1 MADIR
6 ILRGQRIVPDVDQA
20 LHFAGYQKANLGRD
34 KSLARCQELVP
45 VLRPLMQAKAVLAFT
60 DDKVYAILTLGEAVS
75 RQLDRYEK
83 DGDVMDSL
91 LFNALADTCLMA
103 LEADVLQKL
112 QLICRQK
119 GCGITGR
126 HEPGSDIP
134 ITAQADA
141 VRETKAR
148 QSVGVTV
155 NRDSVLSPA
164 KSMSLVFD
172 VGPDANVFRAAH
184 DCAACPKTDCDR
196 RQEKSG
202 EAVVTVPAGVKV
214 DEAIQGQG
222 TSLPMPCGGKG
233 RCGKC
238 RIRVVSGKLAVTPA
252 DRNVF
257 SDSQLR
263 EGWRLACQA
272 ETTEDTKIAVPLRE
286 QQGFSALALHEDEA
300 SGDDLLAN
308 HGCGIAVDI
317 GTTTIAA
324 ALIDQR
330 DGRIVATAT
339 TGSHQRS
346 FGADV
351 ISRIDAANK
360 GKGKALQKA
369 VRRDILGLME
379 KLFDDHPEAK
389 ASCQKVA
396 IAANTTMIHLL
407 MGWSCE
413 GLGNWP
419 FTPVS
424 LGGETY
430 SFSEVFGKG
439 GFLTDCQVTLI
450 SGMSTYV
457 GGDITAGIAAC
468 GLMDFDEVTLFIDL
482 GTNGELVL
490 GNRNQRFIAS
500 APAGPALEGGKLTW
514 GTASVSGAICGVRIE
529 DGKAVVRTIDGAVP
543 VGICGTGIIE
553 AMAGLV
559 SEGLVDETGKL
570 EEPYFTMGFT
580 LGSTLDYERIVLN
593 QKDIREI
600 QMAKS
605 AIRAGI
611 ETLIERSGIDRR
623 RIDRV
628 CLAGGFGYRL
638 DPKKAAVIGL
648 LPPDLAAKATAV
660 GNTALQGAAA
670 FLSGS
675 LSEEDLRTAAAG
687 AEEIV
692 LGNEEAFQRLYISYM
707 NF

>member
-6 ILRGQRIVPDVDQA
+6 ILRGPRIVPDVDQA
-20 LHFAGYQKANLGRD
+20 LQFAGYKEGGLGRD
-34 KSLARCQELVP
+34 KSLIRCQELVTI
-45 VLRPLMQAKAVLAFT
+45 LRPLMQAKAALAFT
-60 DDKVYAILTLGEAVS
+60 DDTLYAVLTLGAAVS
-75 RQLDRYEK
+75 RKLDEYEK

-103 LEADVLQKL
+103 LEEEVLQQL
-112 QLICRQK
+112 QLICKQK

-134 ITAQADA
+134 LSSQADA
-141 VRETKAR
+141 VAETKAG
-148 QSVGVTV
+148 QSLGVSV
-155 NRDSVLSPA
+155 NKDLVLSPA
-164 KSMSLVFD
+164 KSMTLVFD
-172 VGPDANVFRAAH
+172 IDSDPKVFHAAH
-184 DCAACPKTDCDR
+184 DCASCPKTDCDR
-196 RQEKSG
+196 RKDSG

-214 DEAIQGQG
+214 DEAIQAQG
-222 TSLPMPCGGKG
+222 TDLSMPCGGKG

-238 RIRVVSGKLAVTPA
+238 RVRVVAGKLAVTPA

-272 ETTEDTKIAVPLRE
+272 ETTEETKIAVPLRE
-286 QQGFSALALHEDEA
+286 QQGFSALALQEDAEQDSA
-300 SGDDLLAN
+300 LLAN
-308 HGCGIAVDI
+308 HGCGIAIDI

-324 ALIDQR
+324 ALVDR
-330 DGRIVATAT
+330 TDGRIVATAT
-339 TGSHQRS
+339 TASRQRS

-369 VRRDILGLME
+369 VRKDILGLME
-379 KLFDDHPEAK
+379 TLFDDHPEGRT
-389 ASCQKVA
+389 SCRAVA
-396 IAANTTMIHLL
+396 IAANTTMLHLL
-407 MGWSCE
+407 MGWSCK

-430 SFSEVFGKG
+430 AFKDVFGSD
-439 GFLTDCQVTLI
+439 FLSDCPVTLI
-450 SGMSTYV
+450 PGMSTYV
-457 GGDITAGIAAC
+457 GGDITAGIAAS
-468 GLMDFDEVTLFIDL
+468 GLMDSDEVTLFIDL

-490 GNRNQRFIAS
+490 GNRDQRFIAS

-514 GTASVSGAICGVRIE
+514 GTASISGAICGVRIE
-529 DGKAVVRTIDGAVP
+529 GSKAIVRTIDGAVP

-559 SEGLVDETGKL
+559 SAGLVDETGKL
-570 EEPYFTMGFT
+570 EEPYFSMGFT
-580 LGSTLDYERIVLN
+580 LGSTLDYERIVLS

-611 ETLIERSGIDRR
+611 ETLIEGSGMDRR

-638 DPKKAAVIGL
+638 DPEKAAVIGL
-648 LPPDLAAKATAV
+648 LPPDLADKATAV

-670 FLSGS
+670 LVAGTLSIQ
-675 LSEEDLRTAAAG
+675 DLQDAASG
-687 AEEIV
+687 AEERV

>member
-34 KSLARCQELVP
+34 KSLVRCQELVP

-126 HEPGSDIP
+126 HEPGSDIS

-155 NRDSVLSPA
+155 TRDSVLSPA

-172 VGPDANVFRAAH
+172 VGPDPDVFRAAH

-196 RQEKSG
+196 RQEKGG

-238 RIRVVSGKLAVTPA
+238 RVRVVSGKIAVTPA

-286 QQGFSALALHEDEA
+286 QQGFSALALHEDKA

-324 ALIDQR
+324 SLIDQR

-351 ISRIDAANK
+351 ISRIEAANK

-389 ASCQKVA
+389 ASCHKVA

-450 SGMSTYV
+450 PGMSTYV

-468 GLMDFDEVTLFIDL
+468 GLMDSDEVTLFIDL

-490 GNRNQRFIAS
+490 GNRNERFIAS

-529 DGKAVVRTIDGAVP
+529 GGKAVVRTIDGAVP

-580 LGSTLDYERIVLN
+580 LGSTLDYERIVLS

-638 DPKKAAVIGL
+638 DPEKAAVIGL

-675 LSEEDLRTAAAG
+675 LSEENLRTAAAG

>member
-20 LHFAGYQKANLGRD
+20 LHFAGYQKAGLGRD

-172 VGPDANVFRAAH
+172 VGPDVNVFRTAH
-184 DCAACPKTDCDR
+184 DCSACPKTDCDR
-196 RQEKSG
+196 RQEKGG

-238 RIRVVSGKLAVTPA
+238 RVRVVSGTLAVTPA

-272 ETTEDTKIAVPLRE
+272 ETAEDTKIAVPLRE

-300 SGDDLLAN
+300 LGDDLLAN

-330 DGRIVATAT
+330 DGRSVATAT

-389 ASCQKVA
+389 ASCHKVA

-450 SGMSTYV
+450 PGMSTYV

-468 GLMDFDEVTLFIDL
+468 GLMDSDEVTLFIDL

-514 GTASVSGAICGVRIE
+514 GTASVSGATCGVRIE
-529 DGKAVVRTIDGAVP
+529 GGKAVVRTIDGAVP

-580 LGSTLDYERIVLN
+580 LGSTLDYERIVLS

-638 DPKKAAVIGL
+638 DPEKAAVIGL